1 MLFDIKLYWL
11 MKEISLF
18 LLYKLILFIFGVSIN
33 FLLFDDRIVFELLMF
48 LKLFFVFKDLR
59 LLAVLI

>member
-48 LKLFFVFKDLR
+48 LKLFFVFKVLR
-59 LLAVLI
+59 LLVVLI